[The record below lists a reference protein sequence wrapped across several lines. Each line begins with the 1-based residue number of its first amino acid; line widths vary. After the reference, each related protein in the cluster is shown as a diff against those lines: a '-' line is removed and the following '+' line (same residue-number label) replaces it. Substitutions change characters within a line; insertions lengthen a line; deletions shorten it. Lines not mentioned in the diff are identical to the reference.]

1 MVELSHRQVFESAG
15 QAELILAEEAAR
27 APTAEAAPLPVAEAP
42 AAAAPQKTGRRIFKR
57 AVIAAA
63 LLAGVAFAGDFG
75 YRYWTVGRF
84 IESTDDAY
92 VKADY
97 TTVAPKVAGY
107 IRQVLVNDN
116 DAVKSGQVLASID
129 DRDFQAALS
138 QARANLKA
146 AEAAISNI
154 DAQIALQQSVIGQAR
169 ATIDASQASL
179 DFAVSDAA
187 RSARLI
193 SNGAGTQSRAEQ
205 TQSAREQAAAAVER
219 DRAALVAAENKV
231 PVLQSQREQ
240 TVAERDRTAAAAQQ
254 AELNLSY
261 TDIVAAV
268 DGTVGARSIRVGQ
281 YVTSG
286 TQLMAVVPLHAVYV
300 VANFKETQLTYISPG
315 QSVEIKVDSFPDI
328 SIKGHVD
335 SVSPASGLEFS
346 LLPPDNATGNFTKI
360 VQRIPVKIVIDD
372 QALIGLLRSGM
383 SVEPEIDTKAAQS
396 EARASTAAEGDYP
409 APLDDPSLIPE

>member
-1 MVELSHRQVFESAG
+1 MVELPRKDVFESARE
-15 QAELILAEEAAR
+15 AEQILAEEAAR
-27 APTAEAAPLPVAEAP
+27 APAAEAP
-42 AAAAPQKTGRRIFKR
+42 PKPVSEAPVTEASVADVPKKTGRRIVKR
-57 AVIAAA
+57 AVIVAV

-107 IRQVLVNDN
+107 ISQVLVNDN
-116 DAVKSGQVLASID
+116 DAVKAGQVLARID

-138 QARANLKA
+138 QAKADVKA
-146 AEAAISNI
+146 AEAAITNI
-154 DAQIALQQSVIGQAR
+154 DAQIALQQSVIEQAK

-193 SNGAGTQSRAEQ
+193 TNGAGTQSRAEQ
-205 TQSAREQAAAAVER
+205 TQSARDQAAAAVER
-219 DRAALVAAENKV
+219 DRAALVTAQNKV
-231 PVLQSQREQ
+231 RVLQTEREQ
-240 TVAERDRTAAAAQQ
+240 TVAQRDRAVAAAQQ

-372 QALIGLLRSGM
+372 EALSGLLRSGM
-383 SVEPEIDTKAAQS
+383 SVEPEIDTKAAQ
-396 EARASTAAEGDYP
+396 THAAETSGAAKEGSSNP
-409 APLDDPSLIPE
+409 AG

>member
-1 MVELSHRQVFESAG
+1 MVELPRKQDFESAG
-15 QAELILAEEAAR
+15 EAERILAEEAAR
-27 APTAEAAPLPVAEAP
+27 APAAEAP
-42 AAAAPQKTGRRIFKR
+42 AMPAAETPVAAAPEKTGRSIVKR

-107 IRQVLVNDN
+107 VRQVLVNDN
-116 DAVKSGQVLASID
+116 DVVKSGQVLARID

-138 QARANLKA
+138 QARADLKA
-146 AEAAISNI
+146 AEAAITNI

-193 SNGAGTQSRAEQ
+193 TNGAGTQSRAEQ
-205 TQSAREQAAAAVER
+205 TQSARDQAAAAVER

-231 PVLQSQREQ
+231 PVLRSQREQ
-240 TVAERDRTAAAAQQ
+240 AVAERDRAAAAAHQ

-300 VANFKETQLTYISPG
+300 VANFKETQLTYVRPG
-315 QSVEIKVDSFPDI
+315 QSVEIKVDSFPNM

-372 QALIGLLRSGM
+372 EALSGLLRSGM
-383 SVEPEIDTKAAQS
+383 SVEPEVDTKAAQS
-396 EARASTAAEGDYP
+396 EASRASG
-409 APLDDPSLIPE
+409 